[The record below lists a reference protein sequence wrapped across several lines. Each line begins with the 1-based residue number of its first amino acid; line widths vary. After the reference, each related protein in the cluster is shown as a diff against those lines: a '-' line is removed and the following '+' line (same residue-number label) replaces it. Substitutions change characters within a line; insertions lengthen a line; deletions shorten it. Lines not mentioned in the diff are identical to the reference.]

1 MERLDPKVRDKLS
14 CKKNYK
20 QQHHEFVSN
29 LIDELDWLS
38 YLIQMTKEMYEKQP
52 AFDGDIYRLICDE
65 EDKIVKVLENLNKE
79 WELTKE
85 NKEDQNGKY

>member
-1 MERLDPKVRDKLS
+1 MERLDPKVRDKLK

-20 QQHHEFVSN
+20 QKHHDFVGN

-52 AFDGDIYRLICDE
+52 AFDRDIYNLICDE
-65 EDKIVKVLENLNKE
+65 EDRIVEVLDRLNKVYE
-79 WELTKE
+79 EA
-85 NKEDQNGKY
+85 KEDD